1 MLTIMNVFAFLAL
14 TFIPLIAV
22 YLILTL
28 TVEGLKIH
36 HGLLA
41 IILGFIVV
49 FPISFILY
57 FVLRLPIFNS
67 NTLVSLVITTFLFK
81 GVIEETAKMFS
92 ICLLPQKKLSPA
104 AFFSMALL
112 FGLALGSFESV
123 IYFLTSIQ
131 KISLM
136 NADLPSGFTAAFHLM
151 LIRSATAVLIH
162 TFCAGLSGL
171 YIYNYRNK
179 RNNVVPFI
187 WAALLHGV
195 YNFFANFQSDF
206 RYFAVVAILLAIV
219 ECRVW
224 YLYTTD
230 TRS

>member
-1 MLTIMNVFAFLAL
+1 MLTVMNVFAFLAV

-28 TVEGLKIH
+28 TVNGLKIH
-36 HGLLA
+36 HGLFACL
-41 IILGFIVV
+41 LGFIVV
-49 FPISFILY
+49 FPIAFIQYFILN
-57 FVLRLPIFNS
+57 LPVFNT
-67 NTLVSLVITTFLFK
+67 NTFISLLITAILFN
-81 GVIEETAKMFS
+81 GVIEETVKMFTL
-92 ICLLPQKKLSPA
+92 CLLPQKKLPPA
-104 AFFSMALL
+104 AFFAMALL

-123 IYFLTSIQ
+123 IYFVRRIQTS
-131 KISLM
+131 
-136 NADLPSGFTAAFHLM
+136 DLPTGFSAAFHLM

-171 YIYNYRNK
+171 YIYNFRNK
-179 RNNVVPFI
+179 RNNVMPFL
-187 WAALLHGV
+187 WAAVLHGI
-195 YNFFANFQSDF
+195 YNFFAAFQSDF
-206 RYFAVVAILLAIV
+206 RYFAVVAILLAVV